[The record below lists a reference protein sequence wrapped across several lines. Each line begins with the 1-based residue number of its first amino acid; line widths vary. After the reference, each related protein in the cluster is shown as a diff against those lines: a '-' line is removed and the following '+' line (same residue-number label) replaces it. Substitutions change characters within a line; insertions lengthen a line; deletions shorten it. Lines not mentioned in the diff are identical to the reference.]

1 MVLNIVCEDCT
12 IHFISGSV
20 LLSEQCWYQGGSD
33 RGGVISWPA
42 PGSTTQWRLILQY
55 NTFSILCWNLSL
67 IGPASPLHSQAL
79 YQCRDHVRSD
89 NHRYVNQATTVCV
102 KIVLPSINGEVY
114 FFVLDFGVK
123 IAVLH

>member
-1 MVLNIVCEDCT
+1 MLV
-12 IHFISGSV
+12 SGLAVTVAVS
-20 LLSEQCWYQGGSD
+20 S
-33 RGGVISWPA
+33 PAAA
-42 PGSTTQWRLILQY
+42 PGSATQWRLILQY

-67 IGPASPLHSQAL
+67 IGPASPVHSQAL

-102 KIVLPSINGEVY
+102 KIVLPSIYGEVY

-123 IAVLH
+123 IAFLH